1 MQFTNKLTKIAVDK
15 KPNDKSHLD
24 KFDVGTL
31 TSSDFEGNYHCTS

>member
-24 KFDVGTL
+24 KFAVGTL
-31 TSSDFEGNYHCTS
+31 TGSDFEGN